1 MRCGFCG
8 HDNPAGAKRCKQ
20 CGAELKLQQSKSG
33 VSFTVNEAPGSE
45 APVKEPWKKEPTTAA
60 ERAAAYNSAA
70 KPLMKLFVAFAVI
83 PAFLFIAFIFFMV
96 FVGFPKKDK
105 NQSGVTRKEITID
118 AVSKQLQ
125 KYHGLGTKNYKIIE
139 EKVKAK
145 DPYDGMFG
153 GDGVI
158 ESTWYYLEFAGQQYA
173 LGKYETIPGVNASVP
188 EGEWHSNYYS
198 KSFEMSLNTASLT
211 LFQRTGVISDRQW
224 TVLNVTVNG
233 TLPLWVNWEE
243 SAAILAGRADRTRWQ
258 NRLVT
263 LNSDIVLEIGVNEPI
278 KLTEED
284 LSKFRENWFF
294 LNRIIVDYEGIKT
307 EYFLY
312 E

>member
-20 CGAELKLQQSKSG
+20 CGAELKIQQSKPG
-33 VSFTVNEAPGSE
+33 VSFTVNEAPESE
-45 APVKEPWKKEPTTAA
+45 APVREPWKKEPTTAA
-60 ERAAAYNSAA
+60 ELASAYNSAA
-70 KPLMKLFVAFAVI
+70 KPLMKLFVVFFFI
-83 PAFLFIAFIFFMV
+83 PVFLFLAFIIFLV
-96 FVGFPKKDK
+96 FKGFPKKDK
-105 NQSGVTRKEITID
+105 NQSGETRKEITID
-118 AVSKQLQ
+118 AVSQQLQ
-125 KYHGLGTKNYKIIE
+125 KYHGLGSKNYKIIE
-139 EKVKAK
+139 ENVKTKV
-145 DPYDGMFG
+145 PYGGMFG

-173 LGKYETIPGVNASVP
+173 LGKYETIPGVI
-188 EGEWHSNYYS
+188 EWYS
-198 KSFEMSLNTASLT
+198 DFYSYSFEMSLNTAAMT

-233 TLPLWVNWEE
+233 MLPLWVNWEE
-243 SAAILAGRADRTRWQ
+243 SAAILAGRADRTRWE

-263 LNSDIVLEIGVNEPI
+263 LNSDIILEIGVNEPVM
-278 KLTEED
+278 LTEED

-307 EYFLY
+307 EYSLY